1 MQIYK
6 LRGSVRLICI
16 MWEGAGCADLQTEG
30 VRLICIM

>member
-6 LRGSVRLICI
+6 LKGSVRLTRI

-30 VRLICIM
+30 VR